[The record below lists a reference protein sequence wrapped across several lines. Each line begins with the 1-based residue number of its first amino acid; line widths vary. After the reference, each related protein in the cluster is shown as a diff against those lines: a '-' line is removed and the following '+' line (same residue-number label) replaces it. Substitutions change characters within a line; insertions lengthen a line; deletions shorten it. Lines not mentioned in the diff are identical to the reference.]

1 MTDLCKTHS
10 KTYMLYMYR
19 LLLLSVCY
27 CFVSSISYAKD
38 TKMLIVLDAGHGG
51 VERGAQSQSIDE
63 ADIALDVAL
72 RSKRLLEDSGFEVL
86 LTREK
91 DKTLGLQNRPEIAN
105 QANADVFISIH
116 VNSAESSSLHGIET
130 YSVDIATD
138 AYSAM
143 VALKENMGIQVDQA
157 KIPTVNTNTMLLSME
172 LADLVQTEVMNTLAS
187 EYETDAIVDLGHKTA
202 MFSVLVHA
210 QMPAI
215 LLEVGFMSN
224 TTEFTHIKSA
234 HYRESIGQSL
244 VTALLEWEER
254 NK

>member
-1 MTDLCKTHS
+1 MAIYQKHS
-10 KTYMLYMYR
+10 MSFMVHICQ
-19 LLLLSVCY
+19 LLLVL
-27 CFVSSISYAKD
+27 CFFSVSSISYAED
-38 TKMLIVLDAGHGG
+38 TKMVIVLDAGHGG
-51 VERGAQSQSIDE
+51 IERGAQSQNFDE

-72 RSKRLLEDSGFEVL
+72 RSKRLLEDNGFEVL
-86 LTREK
+86 LTRES
-91 DKTLGLQNRPEIAN
+91 DTTLGLKNRPDIAN
-105 QANADVFISIH
+105 KANADVFISIH
-116 VNSAESSSLHGIET
+116 VNSAESASLHGIET

-157 KIPTVNTNTMLLSME
+157 KIPKVNTNTMLLSME
-172 LADLVQTEVMNTLAS
+172 LADLVQNNVMDTLVS
-187 EYETDAIVDLGHKTA
+187 KYETDSIVDLGHKTA

-224 TTEFTHIKSA
+224 SAEFTHIQSA

>member
-1 MTDLCKTHS
+1 MAIYQKHTISFMLQVCK
-10 KTYMLYMYR
+10 LF
-19 LLLLSVCY
+19 LSL
-27 CFVSSISYAKD
+27 FFWSVSSLSYAD
-38 TKMLIVLDAGHGG
+38 EPKMLIVLDAGHGG
-51 VERGAQSQSIDE
+51 IERGAQAQSFDE

-72 RSKRLLEDSGFEVL
+72 RSKRLLEENGFEVL
-86 LTREK
+86 LTRET
-91 DKTLGLQNRPEIAN
+91 DTTLGLQNRPEIAN
-105 QANADVFISIH
+105 AANADVFISIH

-143 VALKENMGIQVDQA
+143 VALKENMGIRVDQA

-172 LADLVQTEVMNTLAS
+172 LADLVQNKVMDTLDS
-187 EYETDAIVDLGHKTA
+187 EYESDTIVDLGHKTA

-224 TTEFTHIKSA
+224 NTEFAHIQSA

-244 VTALLEWEER
+244 VIALLEWKER

>member
-1 MTDLCKTHS
+1 MTIFYTNCVN
-10 KTYMLYMYR
+10 YYIAPIYR
-19 LLLLSVCY
+19 VLFIVVC
-27 CFVSSISYAKD
+27 CVFFSNTSHAKI
-38 TKMLIVLDAGHGG
+38 LIVLDPGHGG
-51 VERGAQSQSIDE
+51 IERGAQSQQIDE

-72 RSKRLLEDSGFEVL
+72 RSQRLLKENGFDVL
-86 LTREK
+86 LTREV
-91 DKTLGLQNRPEIAN
+91 DKTLALQERPKMAN

-143 VALKENMGIQVDQA
+143 VALKENRFIQVDQA
-157 KIPTVNTNTMLLSME
+157 EIPTVNTNTMLLSME
-172 LADLVQTEVMNTLAS
+172 LADLVQSKVMNALVS

-224 TTEFTHIKSA
+224 TTEFTHIQSA
-234 HYRESIGQSL
+234 HYRESIGHSL